1 MAICNLNQNLLK
13 SRPCQYWLPQV
24 VDIYLANFDEVSAM
38 TVTADTAGC
47 ATLTAITMT
56 TGTSKFYHIQ
66 PVSGSASFENT
77 LVVDDSGA
85 KYRNASLT
93 FNVDG
98 AYDGCKVAA
107 LDALSLGRYIAVVKL
122 GDGTYIALNRLTPI
136 EAETVTL
143 SGGESN
149 GFQVTLSGNTAE
161 SPVPLSTEAI
171 AVVEGN

>member
-1 MAICNLNQNLLK
+1 MAICALNQNLLK
-13 SRPCQYWLPQV
+13 SRPCGYYLPQV
-24 VDIYLANFDEVSAM
+24 VDIYLANFDDVSA
-38 TVTADTAGC
+38 TTITADTSGC
-47 ATLTAITMT
+47 TTLTAITMA
-56 TGTSKFYHIQ
+56 TGANFYHIQ

-122 GDGTYIALNRLTPI
+122 GDGSYIALNRLSPI
-136 EAETVTL
+136 EAEVVTL

-161 SPVPLSTEAI
+161 APLPLSTEAI
-171 AVVEGN
+171 AVVTGA